1 MNYQERWKLV
11 LELTIVRH
19 GETKGNQQM
28 LYQGW
33 TDTPLDQKGV
43 QQAERLALRLRIE
56 EFDRIYSSPL
66 VRAFRTATIVN
77 RFHGLEISKVDN
89 IKEIHFGEWE
99 NMSRR
104 QLEELYPGYMK
115 EWRKDWRNYAAP
127 GGESLEIAYDR
138 INSWLDGIIRENR
151 NGRFLIV
158 SHAGAIRT
166 MVSHLVGKGT
176 ENHWNYQ
183 ISNCSITV
191 IKVFDGFP
199 VMSLFNDTSH
209 LQRD

>member
-1 MNYQERWKLV
+1 M

-33 TDTPLDQKGV
+33 TDTQLDRKGV
-43 QQAERLALRLRIE
+43 QQAERLALRLRGE

-66 VRAFRTATIVN
+66 LRALRTATIIN
-77 RFHGLEISKVDN
+77 RFHGLEIIKVDN

-99 NMSRR
+99 NMSRI

-115 EWRKDWRNYAAP
+115 EWRSDWRNYAVP
-127 GGESLEIAYDR
+127 GGESLEIAYER
-138 INSWLDGIIRENR
+138 INSWLDRVIRENR
-151 NGRFLIV
+151 SGRFLIV

-166 MVSHLVGKGT
+166 MVSHLVGKGI
-176 ENHWNYQ
+176 ESHWSYQ
-183 ISNCSITV
+183 ISNCSVTV

-199 VMSLFNDTSH
+199 VMSLFNDISH
-209 LQRD
+209 LERD